1 MRQKAADVLD
11 TLPNPPN
18 DEAEALHWLRLIRSP
33 RVGPVSFRK
42 LLAKFG
48 SAREALEALPEHARS
63 TGDPD
68 YSVASLRSV
77 ETEYRTGVKARARL
91 LAIGED
97 DYPQALSTLH
107 DAPPLIWA
115 IGDVELAKKPAIGL
129 VGARNASALGQRT
142 ARALAIGLGKAG
154 HVIVSGLAR
163 GIDSAAHSASLD
175 TGTIAVFAGG
185 VDVHYPSENSQL
197 GEAIQKTG
205 LCISEAPM
213 GLHPH
218 ARHFPRRNRLIS
230 GLACG
235 LVVVEAATKSGSL
248 ITARDALDQGREVMA
263 VPAHPFDSRAGGCNQ
278 LIRDG
283 ATLVRNA
290 EDVLRA
296 LSSLAEAPTE
306 PAKKEI
312 AHIDDTGDLRTA
324 ILSLLTSAPV
334 DEYVLGELVT
344 ARPEQIAQNVTE
356 LELEGSVLRHPGGR
370 ISRVA

>member
-1 MRQKAADVLD
+1 
-11 TLPNPPN
+11 
-18 DEAEALHWLRLIRSP
+18 
-33 RVGPVSFRK
+33 
-42 LLAKFG
+42 
-48 SAREALEALPEHARS
+48 
-63 TGDPD
+63 
-68 YSVASLRSV
+68 
-77 ETEYRTGVKARARL
+77 
-91 LAIGED
+91 
-97 DYPQALSTLH
+97 
-107 DAPPLIWA
+107 
-115 IGDVELAKKPAIGL
+115 
-129 VGARNASALGQRT
+129 
-142 ARALAIGLGKAG
+142 
-154 HVIVSGLAR
+154 
-163 GIDSAAHSASLD
+163 
-175 TGTIAVFAGG
+175 
-185 VDVHYPSENSQL
+185 
-197 GEAIQKTG
+197 
-205 LCISEAPM
+205 M

-290 EDVLRA
+290 EDVLRG

-312 AHIDDTGDLRTA
+312 AHIDDSGDLRTA

>member
-1 MRQKAADVLD
+1 MTD
-11 TLPNPPN
+11 TLPHAPK
-18 DEAEALHWLRLIRSP
+18 DEAEALDWLRLIRSP

-48 SAREALEALPEHARS
+48 SAREALNALPEHARS

-68 YSVASLRSV
+68 YSIAPQASI
-77 ETEYRTGVKARARL
+77 ENEYRTGVKALARL

-97 DYPQALSTLH
+97 DYPQALLDLH

-115 IGDVELAKKPAIGL
+115 IGDLSLAKQSAIGL

-142 ARALAIGLGKAG
+142 ARVLATGLGKAG

-163 GIDSAAHSASLD
+163 GIDTAAHSASLE

-185 VDVHYPSENSQL
+185 IDVVYPSENAHLSNV
-197 GEAIQKTG
+197 IQKKG

-230 GLACG
+230 GLARG
-235 LVVVEAATKSGSL
+235 LVVVEAAIKSGSL

-263 VPAHPFDSRAGGCNQ
+263 VPAHPFDSRAGGSNQ

-290 EDVLRA
+290 EDVLLA

-312 AHIDDTGDLRTA
+312 AHINDTGDLRAT
-324 ILSLLTSAPV
+324 ILSLLGCDPI
-334 DEYVLGELVT
+334 DEHVLGEIVT

>member
-1 MRQKAADVLD
+1 PTHPRTTSGLEASVACLAPTIVKVRQKAADVPD

-48 SAREALEALPEHARS
+48 SAREALDALPKHARS
-63 TGDPD
+63 TGDQD

-77 ETEYRTGVKARARL
+77 ETEYRIGLKARARL

-115 IGDVELAKKPAIGL
+115 IGDFELAKKPAIGL

-163 GIDSAAHSASLD
+163 GIDTAAHSASLE

-213 GLHPH
+213 GLH
-218 ARHFPRRNRLIS
+218 
-230 GLACG
+230 
-235 LVVVEAATKSGSL
+235 
-248 ITARDALDQGREVMA
+248 
-263 VPAHPFDSRAGGCNQ
+263 
-278 LIRDG
+278 
-283 ATLVRNA
+283 
-290 EDVLRA
+290 
-296 LSSLAEAPTE
+296 
-306 PAKKEI
+306 
-312 AHIDDTGDLRTA
+312 
-324 ILSLLTSAPV
+324 
-334 DEYVLGELVT
+334 
-344 ARPEQIAQNVTE
+344 
-356 LELEGSVLRHPGGR
+356 
-370 ISRVA
+370 